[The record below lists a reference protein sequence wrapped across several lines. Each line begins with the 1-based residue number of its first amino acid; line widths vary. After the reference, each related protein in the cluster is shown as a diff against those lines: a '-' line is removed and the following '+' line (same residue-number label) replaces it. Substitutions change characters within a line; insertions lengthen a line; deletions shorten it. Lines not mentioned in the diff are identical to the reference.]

1 MVAPIPLE
9 RKTMTRLLLA
19 LLFATLVT
27 SSAALAAAPDAGIA
41 RAVSSV
47 KCYAENK
54 VKPVATT
61 SVFFNAFAAVGVQ
74 CGDAAWVLLLRHGA
88 AGWTKL
94 GDTLSNAGTTIPFAM
109 QGVPADAAKGLWDRW
124 RAWGA
129 DQNAKPGSKN
139 DIAAIKSASMKR
151 APKLKVL
158 NTVVYGDW
166 GLMFWSESVAG
177 GEELWHKV
185 RGVWSRVAGGG
196 GAMDPLMLSAFGVP
210 YSIAKRLVP
219 S

>member
-1 MVAPIPLE
+1 M
-9 RKTMTRLLLA
+9 RRLLIVA
-19 LLFATLVT
+19 IFAALVT
-27 SSAALAAAPDAGIA
+27 PSAALAAAPDAGIA

-47 KCYAENK
+47 KCYAENA

-74 CGDAAWVLLLRHGA
+74 CGNAAWVLVLRHGA
-88 AGWTKL
+88 AGWIKV

-129 DQNAKPGSKN
+129 DQNARPGSK
-139 DIAAIKSASMKR
+139 DDLAAIKSASLKR

-158 NTVVYGDW
+158 HTVVYGDW

-177 GEELWHKV
+177 GEELWHKA

-196 GAMDPLMLSAFGVP
+196 GAMDPLLLSAFGVP
-210 YSIAKRLVP
+210 YSIAMRLAP

>member
-1 MVAPIPLE
+1 
-9 RKTMTRLLLA
+9 MTRPLLA
-19 LLFATLVT
+19 LLSAALAT

-47 KCYAENK
+47 KCWAENT

-74 CGDAAWVLLLRHGA
+74 CGNVAWVLVLRHNT
-88 AGWTKL
+88 AGWTKV
-94 GDTLSNAGTTIPFAM
+94 GDTLSNAGTKIPFAM

-129 DQNAKPGSKN
+129 DQNAKPGSQ
-139 DIAAIKSASMKR
+139 DDLAAIKSASMKR
-151 APKLKVL
+151 APNLKVL
-158 NTVVYGDW
+158 HTVVYGAW

-177 GEELWHKV
+177 GEELWHKA

-196 GAMDPLMLSAFGVP
+196 GAVDPLMLSAFGVP
-210 YSIAKRLVP
+210 YSIAIRLAP